1 MGAPIKKTQKRANK
15 KSNKHP
21 AKHSKHAMHTH
32 KKGGKSRRNKRTR
45 RQKRRTRR
53 YVQRGGWNLGNVIS
67 NFPFGQDAVNLA
79 RSAGTGM
86 TNVYRG
92 IKGVKKS
99 VGPYPSQNQLT
110 GKLGGNSGS
119 SNSGKPMDMAAIYK
133 KNKQTV
139 KGI

>member
-1 MGAPIKKTQKRANK
+1 MKKTQKRASK
-15 KSNKHP
+15 RSHKHA
-21 AKHSKHAMHTH
+21 AKHTKHAAYTH
-32 KKGGKSRRNKRTR
+32 RKGGKLRRKRSRRQR
-45 RQKRRTRR
+45 RRTGRC
-53 YVQRGGWNLGNVIS
+53 VQRGGWNLGNIIS
-67 NFPFGQDAVNLA
+67 NFPFGQDAVNIA

-110 GKLGGNSGS
+110 GKLGGSSRNGS
-119 SNSGKPMDMAAIYK
+119 AGKPMDMAAIYK